1 MCLKL
6 IIVFFLL
13 FIPLQSFSQEEEK
26 LVIFYTPS
34 GKLVIELFP
43 EDAPKTVENFLK
55 LAESKFYDRTIFHR
69 IVKDFMIQGGDPLTK
84 PGAYEHVS
92 QWGTGTA
99 GYTIPTEFNDIKHKR
114 GIISMF
120 HAADPDSASSQ
131 FFIVHKDS
139 SHLDGKYT
147 VFGRLVTQESYE
159 TLDKIASLETA
170 PNGIAFQWGD
180 AEILKTE
187 VVSRSQI
194 LDLLEL
200 GKPERMEKPTGEI
213 SGSQYSNKKLGF
225 SFLAPEGWV
234 LQQPQKTQATVP
246 DVAAIGPKVNGIPPA
261 IYISV
266 NEKNGKSFEEYI
278 TEVKDSLQKSIE
290 SGELVILNENKTMVN
305 GKSAYKINVV
315 QAFTNEAGNIVNMK
329 LKSIIISGP
338 DKFYTIGYA
347 NNEENFDSKLYLFD
361 ESVNSFTILSNETSL
376 QTNNETQ
383 NNGGGCLIA
392 TTAFG
397 TEIAPQ
403 IQLLREIRDST
414 VLGTHS
420 GTAFMSVFNSFYYSF
435 SPTIADL
442 ERQNPLFKEMAKI
455 AIMPLILTLGILQHV
470 DIDSEVDMIGYGI
483 GIILLNVGMY
493 FVAPLLLIH
502 RFRILFF
509 DK

>member
-1 MCLKL
+1 MHLKL
-6 IIVFFLL
+6 IIIFSLL
-13 FIPLQSFSQEEEK
+13 LIPLQSFSQEEEK
-26 LVIFYTPS
+26 LVIFHTPS

-69 IVKDFMIQGGDPLTK
+69 IQNFTIQGGDPLTK

-92 QWGTGTA
+92 QWGTGSA
-99 GYTIPTEFNDIKHKR
+99 GYTIPAEFNDIKHKR
-114 GIISMF
+114 GIISM
-120 HAADPDSASSQ
+120 ARTADPDSASSQ
-131 FFIVHKDS
+131 FFIVHKDA

-147 VFGRLVTQESYE
+147 AFGRLVTQESYE
-159 TLDKIASLETA
+159 ILDKIASLETA

-187 VVSRSQI
+187 VVSRLQV

-200 GKPERMEKPTGEI
+200 GKPEKMEKPTGEI

-225 SFLAPEGWV
+225 SFLAPEGWT
-234 LQQPQKTQATVP
+234 LQQPQKIQPVIP
-246 DVAAIGPKVNGIPPA
+246 DVAAVGLKVNGIPPA

-278 TEVKDSLQKSIE
+278 TEVKGSLQKSIE

-305 GKSAYKINVV
+305 GKSAYEINVV
-315 QAFTNEAGNIVNMK
+315 QAFADEAGNIVNMK
-329 LKSIIISGP
+329 LKSIVISGP

-347 NNEENFDSKLYLFD
+347 NSEENFDSKLNLFD
-361 ESVNSFTILSNETSL
+361 KSLNSFTILSNETSL
-376 QTNNETQ
+376 QINNETQ

-392 TTAFG
+392 TAAFG
-397 TEIAPQ
+397 TELASQ
-403 IQLLREIRDST
+403 IQFLREIRDNT

-420 GTAFMSVFNSFYYSF
+420 GVAFMSVFNSFYYSF

-442 ERQNPLFKEMAKI
+442 ERQNPMFKEVVKI
-455 AIMPLILTLGILQHV
+455 AIMPLISTLGILQHV
-470 DIDSEVDMIGYGI
+470 DIDSEAEIIGYGI
-483 GIILLNVGMY
+483 GVILLNVGMY
-493 FVAPLLLIH
+493 FVAPLLLIY
-502 RFRILFF
+502 RFR
-509 DK
+509 K